1 MLQQVL
7 QALETADGPVSL
19 DELSRRLGI
28 ERSALEG
35 MIDFWVRKGR
45 LKEQRGACGDPGSG
59 CTCSSHPGGCSFD
72 RAGPRTISLQPRW
85 GENPIADSQ

>member
-7 QALETADGPVSL
+7 QALETTSGPVSL

-35 MIDFWVRKGR
+35 MIAFWVRKGR
-45 LKEQRGACGDPGSG
+45 LQASAGGPCGRGCGH
-59 CTCSSHPGGCSFD
+59 C
-72 RAGPRTISLQPRW
+72 GPRAEGCVFNAGGPRAIVVT
-85 GENPIADSQ
+85 ERTRR